1 MLRRIV
7 SLLVVVVAA
16 FTAPAAFSQM
26 EQTQPLY
33 TYVSQFQVPRA
44 NWVQFAEDTGQDDRS
59 HHGTAHGRWDYR

>member
-1 MLRRIV
+1 MLRQIV

-33 TYVSQFQVPRA
+33 TYVSAVE
-44 NWVQFAEDTGQDDRS
+44 VCS
-59 HHGTAHGRWDYR
+59 LLK